1 MNAPRS
7 HSNYRSSISKNNA
20 LQENYCYRYPHPA
33 VTTDCV
39 VFGYDGLRLNVLLIE
54 RGGEPYQGCWAFPG
68 GFLNIDEDAPDG
80 ARRELLEETGL
91 EVTNI
96 EQLGAF
102 ATPDRDPRE
111 RVISI
116 AYFTLTRVQDVK
128 GGDDARV
135 ARWYPINQLPPLAF
149 DHQQMFEQALQRLSD
164 CLKLKTGN
172 FFSGDFSYEEI
183 DMIYFATLTNR

>member
-1 MNAPRS
+1 M
-7 HSNYRSSISKNNA
+7 
-20 LQENYCYRYPHPA
+20 EGNYCYRYPHPA

-39 VFGYDGLRLNVLLIE
+39 VFGYDGLHLNVLLIE
-54 RGGEPYQGCWAFPG
+54 RGGEPFKGCWAFPG

-91 EVTNI
+91 QVADI

-116 AYFTLTRVQDVK
+116 AYFTLTRIQPVQ

-135 ARWYPINQLPPLAF
+135 ARWFPINKLPPLAF
-149 DHQQMFEQALQRLSD
+149 DHQEMFEQALQRLSD

-172 FFSGDFSYEEI
+172 FFSADFSYEEI
-183 DMIYFATLTNR
+183 DMIYFATLTER

>member
-1 MNAPRS
+1 MEGNF
-7 HSNYRSSISKNNA
+7 
-20 LQENYCYRYPHPA
+20 CYRYPHPA

-54 RGGEPYQGCWAFPG
+54 RGNEPYKGYWAFPG
-68 GFLNIDEDAPDG
+68 GFLNIDEDAPEG

-91 EVTNI
+91 KVSNI

-116 AYFTLTRVQDVK
+116 AFFTLTRVQEVH
-128 GGDDARV
+128 GGDDANV
-135 ARWYPINQLPPLAF
+135 AKWFPINQLPDLAF
-149 DHQQMFEQALQRLSD
+149 DHQEMFNMALKRLSD
-164 CLKLKTGN
+164 YLKLKTGN
-172 FFSGDFSYEEI
+172 FFSADFSYEEI
-183 DMIYFATLTNR
+183 DMIYFATLSKR

>member
-1 MNAPRS
+1 MEGE
-7 HSNYRSSISKNNA
+7 YIYK
-20 LQENYCYRYPHPA
+20 YPHPA

-39 VFGYDGLRLNVLLIE
+39 VFGFDGVRLNVLLIQ
-54 RGGEPYQGCWAFPG
+54 RGNEPYKGSWAFPG

-91 EVTNI
+91 SVTNV

-116 AYFTLTRVQDVK
+116 AYFTLMRANDVK
-128 GGDDARV
+128 GGDDA
-135 ARWYPINQLPPLAF
+135 AMAKWFPINKMPELAF
-149 DHQQMFEQALQRLSD
+149 DHQQIFEQALERMSHF
-164 CLKLKTGN
+164 LKLKTGN
-172 FFSGDFSYEEI
+172 FMSSDFTYEEI
-183 DMIYFATLTNR
+183 DMIYYATLTR

>member
-1 MNAPRS
+1 MNS
-7 HSNYRSSISKNNA
+7 DNHTEGYTYK
-20 LQENYCYRYPHPA
+20 YPHPA

-39 VFGYDGLRLNVLLIE
+39 VFGFDGKELKVLLIE
-54 RGGEPYQGCWAFPG
+54 RGLDPYKGMWAFPG
-68 GFLNIDEDAPDG
+68 GFLRMDETAEEC
-80 ARRELLEETGL
+80 AKRELKEETGL
-91 EVTNI
+91 ELAKVR
-96 EQLGAF
+96 ELGTF
-102 ATPDRDPRE
+102 SGVNRDPRE

>member
-1 MNAPRS
+1 MEGNF
-7 HSNYRSSISKNNA
+7 
-20 LQENYCYRYPHPA
+20 CYRYPHPA

-54 RGGEPYQGCWAFPG
+54 RGNEPYKGYWAFPG
-68 GFLNIDEDAPDG
+68 GFLNIDEDAPEG

-91 EVTNI
+91 KVSNI

-116 AYFTLTRVQDVK
+116 AFFTLTRVQEVQ
-128 GGDDARV
+128 GGDDANV
-135 ARWYPINQLPPLAF
+135 AKWFPINQLPDLAF
-149 DHQQMFEQALQRLSD
+149 DHQEMFNMALKRLSD
-164 CLKLKTGN
+164 YLKLKTGN
-172 FFSGDFSYEEI
+172 FFSADFSYEEI
-183 DMIYFATLTNR
+183 DMIYFATLSKR

>member
-1 MNAPRS
+1 MEHFS
-7 HSNYRSSISKNNA
+7 
-20 LQENYCYRYPHPA
+20 YRYPHPA
-33 VTTDCV
+33 VTTDTV

-54 RGGEPYQGCWAFPG
+54 RRGEPYKGQWAFPG

-91 EVTNI
+91 QVTNI
-96 EQLGAF
+96 QQLGAF
-102 ATPDRDPRE
+102 TAPDRDPRE

-116 AYFTLTRVQDVK
+116 AYFTLTRVQDVL
-128 GGDDARV
+128 GQDDARV
-135 ARWYPINQLPPLAF
+135 ARWFPINQLPSLAF
-149 DHQQMFEQALQRLSD
+149 DHQSMFEQALQRLSD

-183 DMIYFATLTNR
+183 DMIYFATLSRR

>member
-1 MNAPRS
+1 M
-7 HSNYRSSISKNNA
+7 
-20 LQENYCYRYPHPA
+20 EGNYCYRYPHPA

-39 VFGYDGLRLNVLLIE
+39 VFGYDGLHLNVLLIE
-54 RGGEPYQGCWAFPG
+54 RGNDPYKSCWAFPG

-80 ARRELLEETGL
+80 ARRELQEETGL
-91 EVTNI
+91 HATFI

-102 ATPDRDPRE
+102 ATPNRDPRE

-135 ARWYPINQLPPLAF
+135 AQWFPINQLPPLAF
-149 DHQQMFEQALQRLSD
+149 DHQEMFERALQRLSD

-172 FFSGDFSYEEI
+172 FFSEHFSYEEI
-183 DMIYFATLTNR
+183 DMIYFATLTRR

>member
-1 MNAPRS
+1 M
-7 HSNYRSSISKNNA
+7 
-20 LQENYCYRYPHPA
+20 EGNYCYRYPHPA

-39 VFGYDGLRLNVLLIE
+39 VFGYDGLHLNVLLIE
-54 RGGEPYQGCWAFPG
+54 RGGEPFKGCWAFPG

-91 EVTNI
+91 QVADI

-111 RVISI
+111 RVIS
-116 AYFTLTRVQDVK
+116 TLTRMQPVQ

-135 ARWYPINQLPPLAF
+135 ARWFPINKLPPLAF

-172 FFSGDFSYEEI
+172 FFSADFSYEEI
-183 DMIYFATLTNR
+183 DMIYFATLTER

>member
-1 MNAPRS
+1 MEGE
-7 HSNYRSSISKNNA
+7 YRYK
-20 LQENYCYRYPHPA
+20 YPHPA

-39 VFGYDGLRLNVLLIE
+39 VFGFDGIRLNVLLIQ
-54 RGGEPYQGCWAFPG
+54 RGNEPYKGSWAFPG

-91 EVTNI
+91 AVTNV

-116 AYFTLTRVQDVK
+116 AYFTLMRTKDVT
-128 GGDDARV
+128 GGDDA
-135 ARWYPINQLPPLAF
+135 AMAKWFPINKLPELAF
-149 DHQQMFEQALQRLSD
+149 DHQQIFEQALERMSHF
-164 CLKLKTGN
+164 LKLKTGN
-172 FFSGDFSYEEI
+172 FMSSDFTYEEI
-183 DMIYFATLTNR
+183 DMIYYATLTR